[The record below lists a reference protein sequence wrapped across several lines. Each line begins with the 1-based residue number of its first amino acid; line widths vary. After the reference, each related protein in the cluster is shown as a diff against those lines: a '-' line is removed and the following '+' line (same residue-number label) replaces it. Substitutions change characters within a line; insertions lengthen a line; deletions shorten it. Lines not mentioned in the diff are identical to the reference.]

1 MFKGAEMVNGKME
14 FTGWKFG
21 SKQAQRLHQITRNA
35 QGIFVSLDLSPASR
49 PSDNDTMNENC
60 GKQFKMH
67 AEVPELVVNVP
78 T

>member
-1 MFKGAEMVNGKME
+1 MVNGKME

-21 SKQAQRLHQITRNA
+21 SKQAQRLHKITHNTH
-35 QGIFVSLDLSPASR
+35 GIFVSLDLSPESR
-49 PSDNDTMNENC
+49 PSDNDTTNENC

-67 AEVPELVVNVP
+67 TAIPELIAEVP